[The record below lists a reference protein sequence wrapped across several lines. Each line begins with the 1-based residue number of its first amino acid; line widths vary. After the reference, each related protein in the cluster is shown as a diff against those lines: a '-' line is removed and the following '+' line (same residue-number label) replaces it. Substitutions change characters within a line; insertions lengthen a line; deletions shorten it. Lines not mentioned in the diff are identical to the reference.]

1 MITKDDVL
9 SAFRFR
15 HACKQFDPDRK
26 IADADFDIILECGRL
41 SPSSFGLEP
50 WQFLVIQ
57 NMDLRRKLLETVW
70 GAQGSLPSASHFLA
84 VLYRK
89 NMRFDSAHVQ
99 HMMTDIQKL
108 AEDVRQA
115 KLQRVGKFQ
124 QTDHH
129 VLDSSR
135 AIHDWAAKQTYIA
148 LGNMMTAAAM
158 IGVDSCP
165 IEGFDMA
172 GTEAILKD
180 AGVLDTDNF
189 GLAVMVA
196 FGYRV
201 NPQPAKTRQPVEDV
215 VSWVR

>member
-89 NMRFDSAHVQ
+89 NMRFDSAHVR

-201 NPQPAKTRQPVEDV
+201 NPQPVKTRQPVEDV